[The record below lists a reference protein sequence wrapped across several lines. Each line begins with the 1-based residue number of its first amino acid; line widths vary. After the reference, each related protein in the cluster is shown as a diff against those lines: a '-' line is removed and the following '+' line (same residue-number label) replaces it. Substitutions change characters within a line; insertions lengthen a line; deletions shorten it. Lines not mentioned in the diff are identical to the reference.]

1 MRNSTKTFAT
11 LMIGFALAMAANA
24 EDRKLDYQ
32 VLSTSRLSTMEKEL
46 NQAAASGYRFVKVTN
61 TPNIFGGKELVVVTV
76 RDLDNTASDTRHYK
90 VLSAGR
96 SSSLQKKVQAAAKE
110 GYEYLEQT
118 TMPNIFGGTELVV
131 ILEKK

>member
-1 MRNSTKTFAT
+1 MRNSKKTLAT
-11 LMIGFALAMAANA
+11 LVIGLAITVAARA

-32 VLSTSRLSTMEKEL
+32 ILSTSRTFTMEKEL
-46 NQAAASGYRFVKVTN
+46 NQVAASGYRFVKVTN

-76 RDLDNTASDTRHYK
+76 RDLDNAALDTRHYK

-96 SSSLQKKVQAAAKE
+96 SSSLQKKVQAAARE

-118 TMPNIFGGTELVV
+118 TMPNIFGGTDLVV

>member
-1 MRNSTKTFAT
+1 MTNSKRT
-11 LMIGFALAMAANA
+11 LTMLIIGLAMAAAARA

-32 VLSTSRLSTMEKEL
+32 VLSTSRISTMEKEL

-76 RDLDNTASDTRHYK
+76 KDLDNAASDTRHYK

-96 SSSLQKKVQAAAKE
+96 SSSLQKKVQAAANE